1 MMNPIPTSNQPKT
14 SSEKLS
20 ITCAD
25 GVTLAAILC
34 VPNEPKAALMLSGGT
49 AFKKEFYLPIA
60 HFLAEHGFA
69 TVVYDYR
76 GTCESAPATM
86 RHCNYSY
93 LDYGQQDMPAVLNY
107 LDTRFPALPKLIFGH
122 SVGGLKVGLMPNLH
136 LVKGMV
142 CFATSVGYLPYMP
155 WSYRLKSYYFFYLF
169 APLSI
174 ALWGYVAAKRFRIME
189 DLPGRIVM
197 QWRAWCGKP
206 DHYFDPK
213 FYGKTVPIG
222 AYDQIPFP
230 IHVFWASDDPISNAR
245 SVPRF
250 WQHVKSQAGIGFTQ
264 WRPEDWNV
272 KKIEHHGL
280 FKSQFKKSLWLEIL
294 GALQR
299 ML

>member
-1 MMNPIPTSNQPKT
+1 MMNPNPTSNQPKT
-14 SSEKLS
+14 QSEKLS

-34 VPNEPKAALMLSGGT
+34 LPNEPKAALMLSGGT
-49 AFKKEFYLPIA
+49 GFKKEFYLPIA

-76 GTCESAPATM
+76 GTCESAPANM
-86 RHCNYSY
+86 RNCDYSY

-107 LDTRFPALPKLIFGH
+107 LETRFPALPKLIFGH
-122 SVGGLKVGLMPNLH
+122 SVGGQKVGLMPNLH

-169 APLSI
+169 APISI
-174 ALWGYVAAKRFRIME
+174 ALWGYVAAKRFKIME

-222 AYDQIPFP
+222 AYEQIPFP

-250 WQHVKSQAGIGFTQ
+250 WQYVKSQAGIGFTQ

-280 FKSQFKKSLWLEIL
+280 FRPGFKASLWLEIL

>member
-1 MMNPIPTSNQPKT
+1 MMNPNPTPNQPKT
-14 SSEKLS
+14 QSEKLH

-34 VPNEPKAALMLSGGT
+34 LPNEPKAALMLSGGT
-49 AFKKEFYLPIA
+49 GFKKEFYLPIA

-86 RHCNYSY
+86 RHCDYSY

-107 LDTRFPALPKLIFGH
+107 LETRFPALPKLIFGH
-122 SVGGLKVGLMPNLH
+122 SVGGQKVGLMPNLH

-169 APLSI
+169 APISI
-174 ALWGYVAAKRFRIME
+174 ALWGYVAAKRFKIME

-222 AYDQIPFP
+222 AYEQIPFP

-250 WQHVKSQAGIGFTQ
+250 WKHVKSQVGIGFTR

-280 FKSQFKKSLWLEIL
+280 FRPGFKASLWLEIL